1 MEYHFF
7 PLESAFW
14 CIKLHVLKR
23 NQKKLGMFHIFF
35 HKWCH
40 PVWVFP
46 INWKPPRH
54 QHAPTSLIR
63 VQNLGLPINLEIH
76 GDFMGSWGIQA
87 HLLRWRGS
95 KQASRPAFCRLYVDA
110 AAYREGM
117 AKACGKYRAAA
128 MESKPKGGRS
138 PFEAKNSNEF
148 CQVATLQKLVSSRLV
163 RSNEV

>member
-1 MEYHFF
+1 MECHFF

-35 HKWCH
+35 HRWCH

-46 INWKPPRH
+46 IYWKPPRH

-87 HLLRWRGS
+87 HLLRRRGS
-95 KQASRPAFCRLYVDA
+95 KQASLL
-110 AAYREGM
+110 
-117 AKACGKYRAAA
+117 
-128 MESKPKGGRS
+128 S
-138 PFEAKNSNEF
+138 
-148 CQVATLQKLVSSRLV
+148 LV
-163 RSNEV
+163 RGRCRVSGRDGQSLWKVSRCRDGKQTKRRAIPIRGEKLE